1 MSNSARLSTLL
12 LAIDQ
17 VNSRDPN
24 REQVD
29 GQELPKELVY
39 GQRMSERLAAF
50 CPHASEHLQIAAR
63 AQHIERWTIARSLYP
78 LGRTGYKKWRSQL
91 SLFHAQRT
99 GELMAEHGYLQDDI
113 DRVKFLMQKRQ
124 LHRDTETQ
132 TLEDVVCLVFIEYYL
147 ADFAEKHPKDKLID
161 IIQKTWKKISAQ
173 GREAALQLSLPQN
186 LNAILREALL

>member
-24 REQVD
+24 REEID

-39 GQRMSERLAAF
+39 GQRMSARLAVF
-50 CPHASEHLQIAAR
+50 CPGASEHLQIAAR

-99 GELMAEHGYLQDDI
+99 GELMAEHGYSQDDI
-113 DRVKFLMQKRQ
+113 DRVRFLMQKRQ

-161 IIQKTWKKISAQ
+161 IIQKTWKKISAEGQ
-173 GREAALQLSLPQN
+173 AAVLQLALPQE
-186 LNAILREALL
+186 LTVILREAVL